1 MWEEIVMGKKG
12 IEDMIS
18 ELEIFIDNC
27 KYQPLSS
34 SKIIVPKEEL
44 SLMLKEL
51 RLKMPSEIERCQKI
65 MRNKDAIIED
75 AKAEGNKI
83 IDDARQQAAAMVN
96 EHVITTTA
104 QEQAEVIRNQAKADC
119 DAMLMQAKAD
129 ANAMVETASFEASD
143 LRTSAMNYSTG
154 IIYDIENMLR
164 KTMEEENS
172 RYQSFFNSME
182 GLYNSISSNR
192 QELEAQLRVMSGMEM
207 EEAAVAQETTE
218 E

>member
-1 MWEEIVMGKKG
+1 MGKKG

-34 SKIIVPKEEL
+34 SKIVVPKEEL
-44 SLMLKEL
+44 MLMLKEL

-65 MRNKDAIIED
+65 MRNKDAIIEE
-75 AKAEGNKI
+75 AKTEGNKI

-104 QEQAEVIRNQAKADC
+104 QEQAESIRNQAKTDS

-154 IIYDIENMLR
+154 IIYDIENMIH
-164 KTMEEENS
+164 KTMEEEYE
-172 RYQSFFNSME
+172 RYQAFYSSME
-182 GLYNSISSNR
+182 NLDQSISSNR
-192 QELEAQLRVMSGMEM
+192 QEQEGQLNAMTGADA
-207 EEAAVAQETTE
+207 EEAAAADETAE
-218 E
+218 

>member
-1 MWEEIVMGKKG
+1 MGKKG

-18 ELEIFIDNC
+18 ELEIFVDNC

-34 SKIIVPKEEL
+34 SKIVVPKEEL
-44 SLMLKEL
+44 MLMLKEL

-75 AKAEGNKI
+75 AKLEGNKI

-104 QEQAEVIRNQAKADC
+104 QEQAESIRNQARMDSE
-119 DAMLMQAKAD
+119 AMLMQAKAD
-129 ANAMVETASFEASD
+129 ANSMVETASFEASD

-154 IIYDIENMLR
+154 IIYDIENMIQ
-164 KTMEEENS
+164 KTMEEENA
-172 RYQSFFNSME
+172 RYQSFFSSME
-182 GLYNSISSNR
+182 NLYNSISSNR
-192 QELEAQLRVMSGMEM
+192 QELEGQLSALSGADA
-207 EEAAVAQETTE
+207 EEAAVAE
-218 E
+218 ENPVDNQ

>member
-1 MWEEIVMGKKG
+1 MGKKG

-18 ELEIFIDNC
+18 ELEIFVDNC

-34 SKIIVPKEEL
+34 SKIVVPKEEL
-44 SLMLKEL
+44 MLMLKEL

-104 QEQAEVIRNQAKADC
+104 REQAESIRNQAREDSE
-119 DAMLMQAKAD
+119 AMLMQAKAD

-154 IIYDIENMLR
+154 IIYDIENMIQ
-164 KTMEEENS
+164 KTMEEENT
-172 RYQSFFNSME
+172 RYQTFFSSME
-182 GLYNSISSNR
+182 NLYHSISNNR
-192 QELEAQLRVMSGMEM
+192 QELEGQLQAMSGVEV
-207 EEAAVAQETTE
+207 EEAAAAEETVADQ
-218 E
+218 

>member
-1 MWEEIVMGKKG
+1 MGKKG

-18 ELEIFIDNC
+18 ELEIFVDNC

-34 SKIIVPKEEL
+34 SKIVVPKEEL
-44 SLMLKEL
+44 MLMLKEL

-75 AKAEGNKI
+75 AKLEGNKI

-104 QEQAEVIRNQAKADC
+104 QEQAESIRNQARMDSE
-119 DAMLMQAKAD
+119 AMLMQAKAD
-129 ANAMVETASFEASD
+129 ANSMVETASFEASD

-154 IIYDIENMLR
+154 IIYDIENMIQ
-164 KTMEEENS
+164 KTMEEENA
-172 RYQSFFNSME
+172 RYQSFFSSME
-182 GLYNSISSNR
+182 SLYNSISSNR
-192 QELEAQLRVMSGMEM
+192 QELEGQLSSLSGADV
-207 EEAAVAQETTE
+207 EEAAVAE
-218 E
+218 ENPVDNQ